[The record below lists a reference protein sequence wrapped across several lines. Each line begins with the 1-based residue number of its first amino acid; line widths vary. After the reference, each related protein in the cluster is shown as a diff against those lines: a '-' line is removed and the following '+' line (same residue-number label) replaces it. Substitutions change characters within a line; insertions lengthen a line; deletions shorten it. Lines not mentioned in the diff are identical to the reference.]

1 MPSLSRI
8 TIYPI
13 KSLDGFIAEAAELM
27 ETGPIVSDRRWAI
40 VDPMRQF
47 VNGKRT
53 AAVHPIRATFQQG
66 GAVVTL
72 SREGLAEARFVLPD
86 EAGRAGEWLSEA
98 IGRKCLLI
106 ENLAVGFPDDAD
118 AAGPTLVSTTSL
130 ERVAAWFELELD
142 EVRRRFR
149 ANLEIDAAEPFWEDR
164 LVATETGAIPF
175 AIGSVWFRGRTPCA
189 RCVVP
194 SRDSASG
201 DVISGFAKTFS
212 THRQAELPSWA
223 PTEAFNHFYRLTL
236 NTSLDPTVE
245 WPRRIRVGDEL
256 RMEGESLWEGS
267 LTPMRR

>member
-1 MPSLSRI
+1 MPRLSRI
-8 TIYPI
+8 TVYPI
-13 KSLDGFIAEAAELM
+13 KSLDGYTAEATELM
-27 ETGPIVSDRRWAI
+27 EAGPIVGDRRWAI

-53 AAVHPIRATFQQG
+53 AAVHLIRAAFEEG
-66 GAVVTL
+66 GTVVTL
-72 SREGLAEARFVLPD
+72 SRERLEGERFVLPD

-106 ENLAVGFPDDAD
+106 ENEAIGFPDDAD

-164 LVATETGAIPF
+164 LVATEAGVVSF
-175 AIGSVWFRGRTPCA
+175 AIGEVRLRGRTACQ

-194 SRDSASG
+194 TRDSATG
-201 DVISGFAKTFS
+201 EMISGFAKSFAK
-212 THRQAELPSWA
+212 HREAELPAWA
-223 PTEAFNHFYRLTL
+223 PAEAFDHFYRLTL
-236 NTSLDPTVE
+236 NTSLDPANEATT
-245 WPRRIRVGDEL
+245 IRVGDEL
-256 RMEGESLWEGS
+256 RVMAS
-267 LTPMRR
+267 

>member
-1 MPSLSRI
+1 MPRLSRI

-13 KSLDGFIAEAAELM
+13 KSLDGYSVEATELM
-27 ETGPIVSDRRWAI
+27 DAGPIVGDRRWAI

-53 AAVHPIRATFQQG
+53 AAVHPIRAAFQQG
-66 GAVVTL
+66 GAAVTL

-86 EAGRAGEWLSEA
+86 EAGRVGEWLSEA

-130 ERVAAWFELELD
+130 ERVAKWFELKLD

-164 LVATETGAIPF
+164 LVATETGAVPF
-175 AIGSVWFRGRTPCA
+175 AIGSVQFRGRTPCQ

-201 DVISGFAKTFS
+201 EVISGFAKTFS
-212 THRQAELPSWA
+212 AHRHAELPSWA
-223 PTEAFNHFYRLTL
+223 PAEAFDHFYRLTL
-236 NTSLDPTVE
+236 NTSLDPSME
-245 WPRRIRVGDEL
+245 EPRRIRVGDEL
-256 RMEGESLWEGS
+256 T
-267 LTPMRR
+267 LTAS

>member
-1 MPSLSRI
+1 MAKTNMPLLTRI

-13 KSLDGFIAEAAELM
+13 KSLDGYSVEATELM
-27 ETGPIVSDRRWAI
+27 EAGPIVGDRRWAI

-53 AAVHPIRATFQQG
+53 AAVHPIRASFAEG

-72 SREGLAEARFVLPD
+72 SCERLEGERFALPD
-86 EAGRAGEWLSEA
+86 DAERAGEWLSEA

-106 ENLAVGFPDDAD
+106 ENLAIGFPDDAD

-149 ANLEIDAAEPFWEDR
+149 ANLEIDAVEPFWEDR

-175 AIGSVWFRGRTPCA
+175 AIGSVRFRGRTPCQ

-194 SRDSASG
+194 SRDSATG

-212 THRQAELPSWA
+212 AHRQAELPSWA
-223 PTEAFNHFYRLTL
+223 PAEAFNHFYRLTL
-236 NTSLDPTVE
+236 NTSLDPSAE
-245 WPRRIRVGDEL
+245 GPRLICVGDEL
-256 RMEGESLWEGS
+256 S
-267 LTPMRR
+267 LTAS

>member
-13 KSLDGFIAEAAELM
+13 KSLDGFTAEAAELM
-27 ETGPIVSDRRWAI
+27 EAGPIVGDRRWAI

-53 AAVHPIRATFQQG
+53 AEVHAIRATFAEG
-66 GAVVTL
+66 GAVVSL
-72 SREGLAEARFVLPD
+72 SRERLGEARFTLPG

-142 EVRRRFR
+142 EMRRRFR

-164 LVATETGAIPF
+164 LVATETGATPF
-175 AIGSVWFRGRTPCA
+175 AIGNVAFRGRTPCQ

-194 SRDSASG
+194 SRDSATG
-201 DVISGFAKTFS
+201 DVISGFAKEFS
-212 THRQAELPSWA
+212 AHRQAELPDWA
-223 PTEAFNHFYRLTL
+223 PAAAFTHFYRLTL
-236 NTSLDPTVE
+236 NTSLDPTATG
-245 WPRRIRVGDEL
+245 PRRICVGDEL
-256 RMEGESLWEGS
+256 RTG
-267 LTPMRR
+267 